1 MILIKMFVSVLS
13 LFQGNYEDN
22 IKFIEEHNS
31 LKNTSY
37 EVGINEFINTSYV
50 NGSTNATSHYIR
62 SDHSMVNIL
71 SDKKTPTHVDWR
83 EAGAESSV

>member
-37 EVGINEFINTSYV
+37 EVGINEFINT
-50 NGSTNATSHYIR
+50 HFI
-62 SDHSMVNIL
+62 
-71 SDKKTPTHVDWR
+71 
-83 EAGAESSV
+83 